1 MLLKP
6 TDRTIGFCGF
16 FEKCQYFRIL
26 QMMIG
31 FLSGTVATISPR
43 KILVLTPGGVGY
55 DVIPAGSLLAEVRE
69 GEAFASTIFTVV
81 REQEITLYGFGTDVE
96 KNLFEKLIGVSGIGP
111 KTAIAMVSTPVDQFQ
126 NAISE
131 GDVAFLTQ
139 IPGLGKKT
147 AERLIV
153 ELRGK
158 LNIETAGTTN
168 LPKSTAATEATD
180 ALKNLGYD
188 PRTINE
194 VLGNA
199 PKNASTEELVKFF
212 LTSNA

>member
-1 MLLKP
+1 
-6 TDRTIGFCGF
+6 
-16 FEKCQYFRIL
+16 
-26 QMMIG
+26 MIG
-31 FLSGTVATISPR
+31 FLSGSVATISPR

-55 DVIPAGSLLAEVRE
+55 DVIPAGSLLANVKE
-69 GEAFASTIFTVV
+69 GETFAATIFTVV
-81 REQEITLYGFGTDVE
+81 REQEITLYGFGSDTE

-126 NAISE
+126 NAVSQ

-158 LNIETAGTTN
+158 LNLETAGTEN
-168 LPKSTAATEATD
+168 LPKSTAMQEATD

-188 PRTINE
+188 PRTISD
-194 VLGNA
+194 VLSNVS
-199 PKNASTEELVKFF
+199 KNATTEELVKSF
-212 LTSNA
+212 LSSNA